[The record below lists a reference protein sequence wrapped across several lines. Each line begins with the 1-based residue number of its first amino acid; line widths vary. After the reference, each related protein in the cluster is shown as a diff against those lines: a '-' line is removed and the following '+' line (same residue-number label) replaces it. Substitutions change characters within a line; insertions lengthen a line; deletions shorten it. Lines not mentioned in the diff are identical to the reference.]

1 MSRLELF
8 RLDQTIQTP
17 YRHLKTST
25 RHPSDTYHKLN
36 RYQTINHVGP
46 FLLIKTRWGFLFLA
60 CSSSSCQVLIRP
72 TKVGLGLQVCSGV
85 WHQIKLII
93 ASDMLWLGWDFD
105 RGIFCYFILLVL
117 SRDRGKFRISLIYP
131 DINHPKTVFKTFFCQ
146 NNFFFDNFPKSKK
159 STKALVP
166 S

>member
-93 ASDMLWLGWDFD
+93 ASDRLWLRWDFD
-105 RGIFCYFILLVL
+105 KSINCCQALPQPQLQLSWAEIALNSSKTPTHPDKYENGKVL
-117 SRDRGKFRISLIYP
+117 WFYL
-131 DINHPKTVFKTFFCQ
+131 T
-146 NNFFFDNFPKSKK
+146 
-159 STKALVP
+159 
-166 S
+166 